1 MNIIKGPNFLVNANK
16 IASAFILT
24 QNFPSGKR
32 NYVLKISLS
41 GVESDR
47 EPIFFIFENKDKAQ
61 KAFECLVDILGKSI
75 DNNVQNQIIDLNN
88 YMGKG
93 DK

>member
-16 IASAFILT
+16 IVSAFILT

-32 NYVLKISLS
+32 NYVLKISL
-41 GVESDR
+41 GGIGADR
-47 EPIFFIFENKDKAQ
+47 EPTFFIFENKDKAQ
-61 KAFECLVDILGKSI
+61 KAFDCLVDILGKSI
-75 DNNVQNQIIDLNN
+75 DNNVQNKIIDLNN
-88 YMGKG
+88 YVEKG